1 MVNVFSQSQ
10 DSIHI
15 QGVSKERIRTTQ
27 ITFNS
32 FLLGFKASTEM
43 ATTDKMFYLSLP
55 GTIAPGV
62 FRIPYSTQSGK
73 QSTDV
78 IVNCVDRD
86 IFFVI
91 NLNKKLLSFSG
102 SGENRRWISYKKK
115 QYASI

>member
-1 MVNVFSQSQ
+1 MNFNFFYSFTSLLVMVNVFSQSQ

-43 ATTDKMFYLSLP
+43 ATTDKRFYLSLP
-55 GTIAPGV
+55 VTIALGV
-62 FRIPYSTQSGK
+62 CRIPYSTQSGK

-78 IVNCVDRD
+78 IVNYVDRD
-86 IFFVI
+86 IFIVI
-91 NLNKKLLSFSG
+91 N
-102 SGENRRWISYKKK
+102 
-115 QYASI
+115 